1 MSENISLIKFKE
13 GPGQRLLTLLLLV
26 LLCLARML
34 GQVQNVCCVKSLMSG
49 LLHSA
54 ISSNLRD
61 ITVYKL
67 HTLTSKIPKVG
78 MQMLE

>member
-1 MSENISLIKFKE
+1 MSKNINLIKFKQ
-13 GPGQRLLTLLLLV
+13 GPGQRLI

-34 GQVQNVCCVKSLMSG
+34 GLVQNVCCVKSPMSG

-54 ISSNLRD
+54 INSNLGD

-67 HTLTSKIPKVG
+67 HTLTKIPKVG
-78 MQMLE
+78 MQVLE

>member
-1 MSENISLIKFKE
+1 MSKNINLVKFKQ
-13 GPGQRLLTLLLLV
+13 GPGQRLLTLLLLI

-34 GQVQNVCCVKSLMSG
+34 GLVQNVCCVKSPMSG

-54 ISSNLRD
+54 ISSNLGD

-67 HTLTSKIPKVG
+67 HTLTKIPEVG
-78 MQMLE
+78 MQVLE